1 VEKVSSSKKEF
12 SKKVKKETKSFS
24 KLAAEEDSVKA

>member
-1 VEKVSSSKKEF
+1 VKKDSSSKKAF
-12 SKKVKKETKSFS
+12 NKKVKKETKSYS